1 MPFLNEFDFIAYKI
15 VATHILTKV
24 MQLSFFGFQIEIFG
38 IVQSTESV
46 VFIAERT

>member
-1 MPFLNEFDFIAYKI
+1 MPLLNEFDFIAYKI

-24 MQLSFFGFQIEIFG
+24 MQLLFFRFQIEIFG